1 MNNKDFNAEESFKS
15 LEDKFL
21 QADKFAQHLINSL
34 KKSKEA
40 DEEIKK
46 IIRKLIKE
54 DIQCR
59 NDIKDISREYYKEKE
74 FSFYKHIAWKIITV
88 LVLPTFFIVIGVIIR
103 NFFDK

>member
-1 MNNKDFNAEESFKS
+1 MPEKDFNPEESYKA
-15 LEDKFL
+15 LEQKFS

-54 DIQCR
+54 DVQCKGDIQYHA
-59 NDIKDISREYYKEKE
+59 NTVYKEKSSK
-74 FSFYKHIAWKIITV
+74 FSKEMWWKITT
-88 LVLPTFFIVIGVIIR
+88 LLALPTFFTILGSLLTYFLNR
-103 NFFDK
+103 